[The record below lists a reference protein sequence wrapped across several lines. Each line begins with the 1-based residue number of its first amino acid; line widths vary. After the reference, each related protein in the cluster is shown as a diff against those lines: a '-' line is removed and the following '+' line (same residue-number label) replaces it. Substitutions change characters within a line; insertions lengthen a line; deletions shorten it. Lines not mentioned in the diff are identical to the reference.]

1 MDLDIRNV
9 NAKANAG
16 MATGITALGIEALGI
31 LGGGGLGN
39 ILGNRNNVADMGVGA
54 AIGALATAPRG
65 CCSEDHNVNRYEL
78 GLQQKI
84 AEQASQI
91 ALRDA
96 NTYGDQ
102 KMLEMYKYVD
112 GRFREFE
119 TEFKGQAVL
128 NQKTADSFDLVSH
141 DLRCCK
147 NDLQKQIE
155 IERNERKCADNKI
168 VNYANAT
175 FYPKEVANVTVGT
188 TTTAQTLYN
197 PLCGCDC
204 DN

>member
-39 ILGNRNNVADMGVGA
+39 IFGNRNNVADMGVGA
-54 AIGALATAPRG
+54 AIGALATAPRN

-119 TEFKGQAVL
+119 TEFKGQL
-128 NQKTADSFDLVSH
+128 SQMPLS
-141 DLRCCK
+141 
-147 NDLQKQIE
+147 
-155 IERNERKCADNKI
+155 
-168 VNYANAT
+168 AT
-175 FYPKEVANVTVGT
+175 
-188 TTTAQTLYN
+188 
-197 PLCGCDC
+197 
-204 DN
+204 